1 LLTVADVLGG
11 WYFRGAEGLAARLP
25 VYPLTR
31 VTSPESRSGLEP
43 WSQAELP
50 EPPRPKG
57 LQWIGVVG
65 PGVIVLGASIGSG
78 EYLLGPANFVKYGLT
93 MLWVASVA
101 VLLQT
106 NFNAELMRYT
116 MATGEPANT
125 GFMRTRPNSTFWAV
139 IYSLLYFFQVGWP
152 GWAGNAAAAVFFLF
166 TKRVAGPAEANII
179 YMIGISTFLLCVVI
193 LLFGRRIERT
203 LEILNWIL
211 VVVIISSFLVLALIF
226 VAPSTWMAALAGFFG
241 FSPTTGK
248 FSFLPEGADYLLIGA
263 FAGFCGAGGVINL
276 TLSNWARDKGYGMG
290 GVAGYIPAAVGGKK
304 VNLAH
309 SGFTFL
315 PDEKS
320 MERWRGWW
328 RVVKMDQWV
337 IYFWGALAGMGLP
350 AVLYVTFIAPGTDI
364 RGYGIAATLANA
376 MEARMA
382 LMGGVVAFLGA
393 WILFKT
399 QLDVMEGMVRAVTD
413 ILWTGSKRIRA
424 WRNGDVRRV
433 YYALLGVVV
442 IWGFIALKLA
452 QPIVLI
458 QISANV
464 AGITLAIAG
473 VHLLYVNTQLLP
485 EAVRPGLWPRVGLV
499 GLVLFYG
506 FFSFLSIR
514 ALIGS

>member
-1 LLTVADVLGG
+1 MTA
-11 WYFRGAEGLAARLP
+11 
-25 VYPLTR
+25 
-31 VTSPESRSGLEP
+31 PESRSGLEP
-43 WSQAELP
+43 WKQAELP

-57 LQWIGVVG
+57 LQWMGVVG

-93 MLWVASVA
+93 LLWVTSVA

-125 GFMRTRPNSTFWAV
+125 GFMRTKPHSTFWAV
-139 IYSLLYFFQVGWP
+139 IYSLLYFLQVGWP
-152 GWAGNAAAAVFFLF
+152 GWAGAASGAFFFLV
-166 TKRVAGPAEANII
+166 TRRVAGPEEANVV
-179 YMIGISTFLLCVVI
+179 YLIGVATFLACVVI

-211 VVVIISSFLVLALIF
+211 VIAILGSFLVLALIF
-226 VAPSTWMAALAGFFG
+226 VAPATWIAAATGFFG
-241 FSPTTGK
+241 FAPSTGK
-248 FSFLPEGADYLLIGA
+248 FLFLPEGADYFLIAA

-309 SGFTFL
+309 TGFTFV
-315 PDEKS
+315 PDEQA

-328 RVVKMDQWV
+328 RVVKADQWV
-337 IYFWGALAGMGLP
+337 IYFIGAMLGMALP
-350 AVLYVTFIAPGTDI
+350 AVLYVTFLEPGTDI
-364 RGYGIAATLANA
+364 RGYGIAAALASS
-376 MEARMA
+376 MA
-382 LMGGVVAFLGA
+382 ERLPLAGGVVAFLGA

-413 ILWTGSKRIRA
+413 ILWTGSKRLRA
-424 WRNGDVRRV
+424 WRGGDVRAI

-442 IWGFIALKLA
+442 VWGLIALRMA
-452 QPIVLI
+452 QPILLL

-464 AGITLAIAG
+464 AGLTFVIAG
-473 VHLLYVNTQLLP
+473 VHLYYVNTRLLP
-485 EAVRPGLWPRVGLV
+485 KAVQPGIWPRVGLV
-499 GLVLFYG
+499 ALVVFYG
-506 FFSFLSIR
+506 GFSFLSIK
-514 ALIGS
+514 ALVTT

>member
-1 LLTVADVLGG
+1 MTA
-11 WYFRGAEGLAARLP
+11 
-25 VYPLTR
+25 
-31 VTSPESRSGLEP
+31 PESRSGLEP
-43 WSQAELP
+43 WKQAEVP

-57 LQWIGVVG
+57 LQWMGVVG

-93 MLWVASVA
+93 LLWVTSVA

-125 GFMRTRPNSTFWAV
+125 GFMRTRPHSTFWAV
-139 IYSLLYFFQVGWP
+139 IYSLLYFLQVGWP
-152 GWAGNAAAAVFFLF
+152 GWAGAASGAFFFLV
-166 TKRVAGPAEANII
+166 TKRVATPEDANIV
-179 YMIGISTFLLCVVI
+179 YLIGVGTFLACVSI
-193 LLFGRRIERT
+193 LLFGKRIERT
-203 LEILNWIL
+203 LEVLNWIL
-211 VVVIISSFLVLALIF
+211 VIAILSGFLILALIF
-226 VAPSTWMAALAGFFG
+226 VAPATWIAAATGFFG
-241 FSPTTGK
+241 FAPSTGK
-248 FSFLPEGADYLLIGA
+248 FMFLPEGADYFLIGA

-309 SGFTFL
+309 TGFTFV
-315 PDEKS
+315 PDEKA

-337 IYFWGALAGMGLP
+337 IYFFGALLGMALP
-350 AVLYVTFIAPGTDI
+350 ATLYVTFLEPGLDI
-364 RGYGIAATLANA
+364 RGYGIAAALANA
-376 MEARMA
+376 MAARMP

-399 QLDVMEGMVRAVTD
+399 QLDVIEGMTRAVTD

-424 WRNGDVRRV
+424 WRGGDVRRV
-433 YYALLGVVV
+433 YYTLLGVIVV
-442 IWGFIALKLA
+442 WGMIALKLA
-452 QPIVLI
+452 QPILLL

-464 AGITLAIAG
+464 AGLTFVIAG
-473 VHLLYVNTQLLP
+473 IHLLYVNTKLLP
-485 EAVRPGLWPRVGLV
+485 KAVQPGIWPRVGLV
-499 GLVLFYG
+499 ALVVFYG
-506 FFSFLSIR
+506 VFSFLSIR
-514 ALIGS
+514 ALVS